1 MFVNIAG
8 SWLGTS
14 LLLGTQR
21 GISEFRVSVGQ
32 FSRSEKVGSARYFRI
47 PKSLTR

>member
-32 FSRSEKVGSARYFRI
+32 FSRSEKWDLQGISGSQ
-47 PKSLTR
+47 SH